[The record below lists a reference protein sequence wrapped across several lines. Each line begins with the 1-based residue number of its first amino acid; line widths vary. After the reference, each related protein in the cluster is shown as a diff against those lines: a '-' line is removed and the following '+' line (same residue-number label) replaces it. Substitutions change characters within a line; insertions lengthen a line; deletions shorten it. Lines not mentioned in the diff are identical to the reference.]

1 MESMESV
8 EKKRVSPVFVVNVF
22 VGILWILFQLYLA
35 FIMPLHPMIQCPVHL
50 IFALLVVFIN
60 NPADK
65 KSGKSWMKVL
75 DIPIYIGIL
84 FILYYTLL
92 ETERLTSR
100 VQYVSPVTTIDIVAM
115 LVLLVVILEAV
126 RRTLGNVLFMFILIF
141 VAYFWLG
148 KWMPGIFKFRGAS
161 LRSFTELMVMGSNGV
176 YGTPLYTSCS
186 SLFYFILFGVFFSTC
201 GGGQLLIDIGMKAS
215 KSSAGGPAKAAVISS
230 GLMGMISGSAVANV
244 ATTGV
249 MTIPMMKK
257 VGYEPHQAGAIE
269 AVASTGGQI
278 MPPIMGVGA
287 FIMAEML
294 GVPYR
299 TIALAAIIPACAYYM
314 SVLLLVTFLA
324 KKKGSSASEKEAQ
337 IVVKEK
343 ILPRLYLLVPALVLV
358 YFMVTGASLM
368 RSGMMGII
376 TALVL
381 NFAGKFMFGGK
392 YFVSWKEL
400 GVQCIKGL
408 KQAAE
413 IAIPTGACGIII
425 GVVVQSGLATKVSK
439 YIAVVGQSHL
449 IVALLIA
456 MMGCMLLGM
465 ALPTVAAYLVSNVL
479 FVPTL
484 VGLGIAPLPA
494 NMFVFYF
501 GIMAQIT
508 PPVCLASFTAAG
520 IAGAD
525 SLKTG
530 WTGFAYSLVAF
541 LIPFIFVYEP
551 SILLM
556 GTALQ
561 IVKGTLVLAI
571 GTYFLAGA
579 VADYLF
585 VTLGK
590 LERALLLLAAILL
603 IAPEMV
609 TDLIG
614 IILGGSL
621 AVICFMR
628 AKRKTPRIA
637 VA

>member
-1 MESMESV
+1 METI
-8 EKKRVSPVFVVNVF
+8 EKKKLSPVFLVNVG
-22 VGILWILFQLYLA
+22 VGVLWILFQLYLA

-60 NPADK
+60 NPANK
-65 KSGKSWMKVL
+65 KSGKSWMKIF
-75 DIPIYIGIL
+75 DIPIYLGIL
-84 FILYYTLL
+84 FILYYTIT

-100 VQYVSPVTTIDIVAM
+100 VQYVSPVTTIDVVAM
-115 LVLLVVILEAV
+115 FILLVVILEAV
-126 RRTLGNVLFMFILIF
+126 RRTLGTVLFLFILAF
-141 VAYFWLG
+141 VAYFWCG
-148 KWMPGIFKFRGAS
+148 KWFPGIFRFRGAS

-186 SLFYFILFGVFFSTC
+186 SLFYFILFGVFFSAC

-299 TIALAAIIPACAYYM
+299 SIALAAIIPACAYYM

-324 KKKGSSASEKEAQ
+324 QRKGNSATAEAQ
-337 IVVKEK
+337 ITVKEK
-343 ILPRLYLLVPALVLV
+343 ILPRLYLLIPALVLV

-376 TALVL
+376 TALVCNVFSRFL
-381 NFAGKFMFGGK
+381 FGGK
-392 YFVSWKEL
+392 YFEPWKDL

-439 YIAVVGQSHL
+439 YIAVIGQTHL

-484 VGLGIAPLPA
+484 VGLGIPALPA

-530 WTGFAYSLVAF
+530 WTGFMYSLVAF
-541 LIPFIFVYEP
+541 LIPFIFVYDP
-551 SILLM
+551 AILLM
-556 GTALQ
+556 GTGFQ
-561 IVKGTLVLAI
+561 ILKGTVVLAI
-571 GTYFLAGA
+571 GTYFLAAA

-585 VTLGK
+585 VPLK
-590 LERALLLLAAILL
+590 KYERALLLISAILL
-603 IAPEMV
+603 IAPEPI
-609 TDLIG
+609 TDIIG
-614 IILGGSL
+614 IVCGGALAIILFL
-621 AVICFMR
+621 R
-628 AKRKTPRIA
+628 AKAKKATA
-637 VA
+637 